1 MTMKS
6 IPTGTPNFDVSDAQ
20 LKILLQSEES
30 ADACFMRDGQR
41 SCRVWL
47 DRIKMLIRNS
57 LLTSIKC
64 FITEYLSFILGHC
77 TAL

>member
-20 LKILLQSEES
+20 LKIFLQSEES

-47 DRIKMLIRNS
+47 DRIKMAR
-57 LLTSIKC
+57 
-64 FITEYLSFILGHC
+64 
-77 TAL
+77 